1 MGQERE
7 GRQWVILESEY
18 DCEEDFRDAV
28 TTELARLENMGH
40 RLGRGFVV
48 TPLRQGREIGDPPVL
63 VYDTVGWAFRETF
76 MPAVRDAAQALAQP
90 AQEPEAGEPETAAT

>member
-7 GRQWVILESEY
+7 GRQWVILETEY

-48 TPLRQGREIGDPPVL
+48 TPLRQGREIHGVT
-63 VYDTVGWAFRETF
+63 VYDTIGWAFRETF
-76 MPAVRDAAQALAQP
+76 MPAVRDTAQALAQP
-90 AQEPEAGEPETAAT
+90 AELEEEEPETAAT

>member
-7 GRQWVILESEY
+7 GRQWVILETEY
-18 DCEEDFRDAV
+18 DSEEDFRDAV

-48 TPLRQGREIGDPPVL
+48 TPLRQGRQLGTVT
-63 VYDTVGWAFRETF
+63 VYDTIGWAFRETF
-76 MPAVRDAAQALAQP
+76 MPAVKDAAQALAQDEENGP
-90 AQEPEAGEPETAAT
+90 QTAAEV